1 MLFFSASS
9 KLGMKKLLPLLK
21 GAEVLLLSP
30 KKVRSE
36 EELLLAHALAKKA
49 IRERRAISK
58 SLPVESLLWLSGK
71 RDIRRA
77 FAEYGA
83 KKSSN
88 LLVVSFGEQ
97 KKKLIGRLGLKEKK
111 LRLRK
116 NADAEDIERI
126 SLSRI

>member
-1 MLFFSASS
+1 MLFFAASS
-9 KLGMKKLLPLLK
+9 KRKPRELLPLME
-21 GAEVLLLSP
+21 GMEVLLLSP

-49 IRERRAISK
+49 IKEKRAISRT
-58 SLPVESLLWLSGK
+58 LPVEFLLWLSGK

-83 KKSSN
+83 KSTD
-88 LLVVSFGEQ
+88 LLAVSFGE
-97 KKKLIGRLGLKEKK
+97 KKKTLLNRLHLKEKK
-111 LRLRK
+111 LKLK
-116 NADAEDIERI
+116 KEADAKAIERI